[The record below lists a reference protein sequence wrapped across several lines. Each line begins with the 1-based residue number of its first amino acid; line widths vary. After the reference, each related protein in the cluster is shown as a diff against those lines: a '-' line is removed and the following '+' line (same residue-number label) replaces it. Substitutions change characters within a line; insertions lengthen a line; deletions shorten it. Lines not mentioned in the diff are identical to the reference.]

1 MTVSRSPNHVTRRE
15 SDIVRVPS
23 IRERL
28 LSARRRAAAL
38 TVAVA
43 LAGALPAARAG
54 AQIAFEHHYISTTF
68 PRLSGF
74 GQSAAGDFDNDGRT
88 DYLIGQH
95 YGTREKRQYLFL
107 NDGTKENWPFHVVT
121 TDNTADG
128 GVNVLDVDGDGW
140 LDIVSS
146 GSWFRNNRSPAS
158 GPFTKYVYDSASFGG
173 HDMVV
178 ADIDGDGRR
187 DVVVNTDK
195 GSRNGG
201 ENGLFW
207 FRIPADPT
215 KPWTK
220 TRIGREVHSGVW
232 PAGIGDIDG
241 DGDMDVFNRAWYEN
255 ADGKGGKWIEHDNV
269 GFGRRGRFG
278 YSQQSAL
285 VDVDGD
291 RDVDIVHG
299 ESDFFD
305 DAKIQWS
312 ENVDGK
318 GRTWRAH
325 ALPMNGET
333 AGDFHSVNAGD
344 FDRDGDVDVFAAE
357 SEWMAT
363 RARWFI
369 WENVDGKG
377 TFERRTI
384 LEGLG
389 AHNAVVADMDGD
401 GDLDIANKE
410 FAPAT
415 WNRLGGGQHA
425 DFLENRSTRR
435 R

>member
-1 MTVSRSPNHVTRRE
+1 MRSSPHPADHCTTWRH
-15 SDIVRVPS
+15 S
-23 IRERL
+23 
-28 LSARRRAAAL
+28 AAL
-38 TVAVA
+38 VII
-43 LAGALPAARAG
+43 AAIGFAPSAPQAD

-74 GQSAAGDFDNDGRT
+74 GQSAAGDFNNDGRT
-88 DYLIGQH
+88 DYLMGQH
-95 YGTREKRQYLFL
+95 FGTREKRQYLFL
-107 NDGTKENWPFHVVT
+107 NNGTKENWPFYVVT

-128 GVNVLDVDGDGW
+128 GVNVLDVDRDGW

-146 GSWFRNNRSPAS
+146 GSWFRNNRNPAS
-158 GPFTKYVYDSASFGG
+158 GSFTKYVYDSASYGG
-173 HDMVV
+173 HDMVI
-178 ADIDGDGRR
+178 ADIDKDGRK

-195 GSRNGG
+195 GDRNGG

-220 TRIGREVHSGVW
+220 TRIGNAVHSGVW

-255 ADGKGGKWIEHDNV
+255 ADGKGVRWIEHDNV
-269 GFGRRGRFG
+269 GFGRRGAFG
-278 YSQQSAL
+278 YSQQSSL
-285 VDVDGD
+285 VDVDRDGD
-291 RDVDIVHG
+291 IDIVHG
-299 ESDFFD
+299 ESDYFN

-318 GRTWRAH
+318 GLTWRAH
-325 ALPMNGET
+325 ELPMNGEK
-333 AGDFHSVNAGD
+333 AGDFHSIATGD
-344 FDRDGDVDVFAAE
+344 FDRDGDVDIFGAE
-357 SEWMAT
+357 SEWMAKQ
-363 RARWFI
+363 ARWFI

-410 FAPAT
+410 FAPAS

-425 DFLENRSTRR
+425 DWLENKSTRR